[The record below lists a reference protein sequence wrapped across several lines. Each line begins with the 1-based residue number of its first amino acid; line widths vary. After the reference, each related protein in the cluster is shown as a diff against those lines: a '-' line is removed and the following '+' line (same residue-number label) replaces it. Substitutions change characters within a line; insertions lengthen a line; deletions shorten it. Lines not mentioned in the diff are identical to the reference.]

1 MAAKGL
7 LLENPDPTYDEIA
20 EWLTGNTCR
29 CGCYPAIARAVL
41 EAAEHTRRS

>member
-7 LLENPDPTYDEIA
+7 LLENRSPTYEEIA

-29 CGCYPAIARAVL
+29 CGCYPAIAKAIL
-41 EAAEHTRRS
+41 EAAEQANR